1 MMSLLEAQV
10 MILFMVMVATTLS
23 KVVKGMMSLRAAR
36 EMTHYRMV
44 QERVRL
50 MVVLEMIR
58 TLETLVKQRN
68 HILGY
73 RILIYQM
80 KYWFPLTFPTGMV
93 RPFGMLRM

>member
-1 MMSLLEAQV
+1 MSLLEAQV

-80 KYWFPLTFPTGMV
+80 KYWFHRTIPILKVSLFE
-93 RPFGMLRM
+93 MLRM